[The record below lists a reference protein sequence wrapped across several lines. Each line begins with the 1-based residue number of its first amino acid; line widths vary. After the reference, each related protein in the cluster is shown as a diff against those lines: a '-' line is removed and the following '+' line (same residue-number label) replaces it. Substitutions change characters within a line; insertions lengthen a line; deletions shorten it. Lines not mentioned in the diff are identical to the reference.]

1 MDSVKEHLKSIHGE
15 IYDFENIDVINM
27 TADEYYDLYIEPEI
41 LKLLDN
47 YNFLPDVNNYEDDYF
62 KCEYCENMSTFQE
75 IFLVENKINIK

>member
-1 MDSVKEHLKSIHGE
+1 
-15 IYDFENIDVINM
+15 M

-47 YNFLPDVNNYEDDYF
+47 HNFLPDVNNYEDDYF

-75 IFLVENKINIK
+75 IFLVKIKINIK